1 MTRLNYS
8 AFFAN
13 DIFETLFRALSLKND
28 VKAQMIQALE
38 VLCESHMHVM
48 PLLVY
53 KIVLPPLFGKSS
65 HAILYIFNV
74 IVEISTLLLLLN

>member
-1 MTRLNYS
+1 M
-8 AFFAN
+8 
-13 DIFETLFRALSLKND
+13 LKND